1 VTGTVGVDIVDISR
15 VRKVLEKWGD
25 RFRNRVFTPGEIR
38 YCEGKRFPAGHY
50 AARFAAKEAFFKS
63 AGGRLQGG
71 WRYRDIDVA
80 AGPGGRPVVRV
91 GGRVAEALNSGEP
104 LRWDV
109 SLTHEKGYA
118 VAVVLFGRHVPG
130 DFPP

>member
-1 VTGTVGVDIVDISR
+1 MTATVGIDIVDISR

-25 RFRNRVFTPGEIR
+25 RFRNRVFTAGEVR

-63 AGGRLQGG
+63 AGHRLQEG
-71 WRYRDIDVA
+71 WRYRDIEVA
-80 AGPGGRPVVRV
+80 AAPGGRPVVRV
-91 GGRVAEALNSGEP
+91 GGRVAEALNSGQP

-118 VAVVLFGRHVPG
+118 VAVVLFGRHLPG
-130 DFPP
+130 DCPP